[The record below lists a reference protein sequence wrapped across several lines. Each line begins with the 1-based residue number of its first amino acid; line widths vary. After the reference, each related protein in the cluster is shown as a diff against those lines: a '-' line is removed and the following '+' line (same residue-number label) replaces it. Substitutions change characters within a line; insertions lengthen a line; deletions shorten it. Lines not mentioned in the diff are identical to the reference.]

1 MSNFLDSLVSRSL
14 GAADALQPRLPAR
27 FETPKGDP
35 APAEAIAEAEAPQE
49 PLRPRPAGE
58 PAEPQAPRP
67 AQSPAREAA
76 PQPEP
81 APRPAPAPPSPTPA
95 ARAPRAEDEPAPRT
109 ASPAQEPAPAIQPL
123 ARREWPP
130 EPPRET
136 LAAEPIPAL
145 RPAPREPEA
154 RAELRTVLIEREVR
168 EAHTISRERTVIERA
183 ALREGARP
191 ADARSEPA
199 RAERQGA
206 PVRPEV
212 VRVREPAAAWQPEE
226 RAEATPEPPVVVSI
240 GRIDVRVHTTPAAPR
255 QRAQQRGM
263 TLEEYLRKRSRGDD

>member
-1 MSNFLDSLVSRSL
+1 MKPKHYQPPKVELWPENESPLALFTQFATQWRTGPGGAVGLDYGVLFHELDRR
-14 GAADALQPRLPAR
+14 DLPA
-27 FETPKGDP
+27 EEYDDTMW
-35 APAEAIAEAEAPQE
+35 A
-49 PLRPRPAGE
+49 
-58 PAEPQAPRP
+58 
-67 AQSPAREAA
+67 
-76 PQPEP
+76 
-81 APRPAPAPPSPTPA
+81 
-95 ARAPRAEDEPAPRT
+95 
-109 ASPAQEPAPAIQPL
+109 
-123 ARREWPP
+123 
-130 EPPRET
+130 
-136 LAAEPIPAL
+136 
-145 RPAPREPEA
+145 
-154 RAELRTVLIEREVR
+154 VR
-168 EAHTISRERTVIERA
+168 VIERA